1 MFTKNK
7 AVKIKKVFQNFTANF
22 FKFEKRILFLI
33 SLQYLV
39 MLEDGFTEM
48 AAGNFWH
55 SDSPSIIQSSIR
67 GFIYC
72 SEKKHSWLSR
82 NTAEV
87 SAKAYLTKLILQRKL
102 PVRNLIR
109 IRTAAVEVWTI
120 PYLQMTTFPQLFY
133 KNFDKDIYQTLT
145 CYTLCVLVDVNLTRF
160 FNY

>member
-1 MFTKNK
+1 M
-7 AVKIKKVFQNFTANF
+7 KIKQTFQNFTAKIL
-22 FKFEKRILFLI
+22 KFETCISFLI

-48 AAGNFWH
+48 AAGNFW
-55 SDSPSIIQSSIR
+55 SFDSPSIIQSSIL

-120 PYLQMTTFPQLFY
+120 PYPQMTTFPQLFY
-133 KNFDKDIYQTLT
+133 KNFEKGIYQTLT
-145 CYTLCVLVDVNLTRF
+145 CYALFVLVDVNHLEF
-160 FNY
+160 